1 MLCSVQKKL
10 HFSYTMASLSQS
22 IKCLGFVLPLA
33 MFTILM
39 AVSINCYLDFST
51 HISGYLGKIFEMP
64 PDLSTAS
71 EVSLKT
77 RQFPRCHPHRHP
89 RRHKLGCHG
98 HSFSRKCRIWM
109 STTYFSSAVSVARF
123 LDFCRSWVAPVQ
135 DVLIQSWTLSQLKTW
150 KCVVPY
156 GTLQRKCSKLKWK
169 QVPVASKRNDTYLET
184 VVS

>member
-1 MLCSVQKKL
+1 MPDSWGLFLVSKACFRSLNQQIAPNV
-10 HFSYTMASLSQS
+10 FASQYMDSN
-22 IKCLGFVLPLA
+22 KTRPLA

-77 RQFPRCHPHRHP
+77 WQFPRCHPHCHL

-109 STTYFSSAVSVARF
+109 STTYFRSATSVPRF
-123 LDFCRSWVAPVQ
+123 LDSCRS
-135 DVLIQSWTLSQLKTW
+135 
-150 KCVVPY
+150 
-156 GTLQRKCSKLKWK
+156 
-169 QVPVASKRNDTYLET
+169 
-184 VVS
+184 